1 MDFCQ
6 LQILDN
12 TLLMCTPCVNFFFK
26 RRIHFRV
33 LAKLF
38 GLEVCL
44 VYFSETGFFVKQAL
58 DLFTALQFQ
67 MKAQKQKKVNRG
79 GLKVDLYV

>member
-1 MDFCQ
+1 MKNTTKIEF
-6 LQILDN
+6 ILAY
-12 TLLMCTPCVNFFFK
+12 
-26 RRIHFRV
+26 I

-44 VYFSETGFFVKQAL
+44 VYFSETGFFFVKQAL

>member
-1 MDFCQ
+1 
-6 LQILDN
+6 
-12 TLLMCTPCVNFFFK
+12 MCTPNKGTNKLFFK

-44 VYFSETGFFVKQAL
+44 VYFSETGFFFVKQAL

-67 MKAQKQKKVNRG
+67 MKAQEQKKSEQGWLESGSVCIG
-79 GLKVDLYV
+79 